1 MTRQTNEPPTPGSQ
15 HVHINSLS
23 AAGHVTIAQGNVTII
38 GGTRGNSS
46 DNDIITIGGVEATQE
61 EVAQLHTSLDRIDHA
76 IETAQLDASAQAAA
90 QTNAATL
97 RQQVTSPTPPN
108 EYLLV
113 QAAEALFHF
122 GPDIAGA
129 VVAAFTTPLV
139 GKIVQ
144 LAGERALR
152 FYRQL
157 RNPDATAASVP
168 PPASA
173 PANTAPAMPTDIIL
187 PGEG

>member
-1 MTRQTNEPPTPGSQ
+1 MTRQNDEAPSPGSQ

-23 AAGHVTIAQGNVTII
+23 AAGHVTIAQGDVTII
-38 GGTRGNSS
+38 GGTSGNSS
-46 DNDIITIGGVEATQE
+46 DNDVITIGGVEATQE
-61 EVAQLHTSLDRIDHA
+61 EVAQLHSSLDRIDQA
-76 IETAQLDASAQAAA
+76 IEAAQLDPPAQMAA
-90 QTNAATL
+90 QTNASTL
-97 RQQVTSPTPPN
+97 REQITSPTPPN

-144 LAGERALR
+144 VAGERALR

-157 RNPDATAASVP
+157 RNPNA
-168 PPASA
+168 ASA
-173 PANTAPAMPTDIIL
+173 PASAAPPDIIP

>member
-1 MTRQTNEPPTPGSQ
+1 MTNPNNEPTAPGSQ

-23 AAGHVTIAQGNVTII
+23 AAGHVTIAQGNVTIV

-61 EVAQLHTSLDRIDHA
+61 EVAQLHSALDRIDHA
-76 IETAQLDASAQAAA
+76 VEAAPLDRAAQTAA

-97 RQQVTSPTPPN
+97 REQVTSPNPPN

-144 LAGERALR
+144 AAGERALR

-157 RNPDATAASVP
+157 RSADA
-168 PPASA
+168 PPAA
-173 PANTAPAMPTDIIL
+173 PPAVNVSGDLIP

>member
-1 MTRQTNEPPTPGSQ
+1 MPSQNKETPAPGSQ

-23 AAGHVTIAQGNVTII
+23 AAGHVTIAQGDVTII

-46 DNDIITIGGVEATQE
+46 DNDVITIGGVEATQE
-61 EVAQLHTSLDRIDHA
+61 EVAQLHASLDRIDHA
-76 IETAQLDASAQAAA
+76 IEAAQLDTSAQTAAHI
-90 QTNAATL
+90 NATTL
-97 RQQVTSPTPPN
+97 REQVTSPNPPN

-113 QAAEALFHF
+113 QAAEALFNF

-144 LAGERALR
+144 VAGERALR

-157 RNPDATAASVP
+157 RNPDSTAT
-168 PPASA
+168 SA
-173 PANTAPAMPTDIIL
+173 PATSAPATPSDIIL